1 MFSCRQQRL
10 WSDYSDAQAD
20 LSLRC
25 VHMSEGTFSHAA
37 AKIMF
42 SESACSVQYQKRG
55 LTLLLLNTPCPVLVN
70 SADLKK
76 PTDLDLHC
84 LS

>member
-1 MFSCRQQRL
+1 MCVPCEDSDQPAHSRSLIRIFTGRILDGQGCRVFSCRQQRL

-42 SESACSVQYQKRG
+42 SESACSVQY
-55 LTLLLLNTPCPVLVN
+55 
-70 SADLKK
+70 
-76 PTDLDLHC
+76 
-84 LS
+84 